1 MPPDQ
6 TANVSSLIQMG
17 AVVVAAV
24 WSIAKISATANTLK
38 VTVDRMEKT
47 IIRLQ
52 GEHTR
57 IDRRVSRLEGVAR
70 VLKQDSPDPEGD
82 E

>member
-6 TANVSSLIQMG
+6 FSNVSSLIQMG

-47 IIRLQ
+47 IIRIQ
-52 GEHTR
+52 SEHGR
-57 IDRRVSRLEGVAR
+57 LDRRLARLEGVAH
-70 VLKQDSPDPEGD
+70 VLKQDSPNGD
-82 E
+82 TDE